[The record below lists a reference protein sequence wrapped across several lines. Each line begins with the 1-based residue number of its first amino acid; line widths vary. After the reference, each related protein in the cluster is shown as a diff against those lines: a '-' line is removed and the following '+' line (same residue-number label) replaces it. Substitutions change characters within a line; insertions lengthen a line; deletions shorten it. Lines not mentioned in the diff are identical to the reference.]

1 MNGLWTNSI
10 LKHQFTT
17 YKELIGEYH
26 KYRQLVTNL
35 SYYYFNGCLSILEAN
50 KTNVFEFIL
59 NTTSHY
65 IINRIKGWK
74 DVYEKLMNMIVS
86 KKVKDEWY
94 EEDVNLEFDLNMLKI
109 NKNYIDS
116 HNNDNQLP

>member
-17 YKELIGEYH
+17 YKELIGEYN

-94 EEDVNLEFDLNMLKI
+94 EEDVNLDFDLNMLKI